1 MAKTKNEQGFEIL
14 PLMPLRGMILFPHA
28 TMDLDV
34 GREQSIK
41 AVEKAMESDQR
52 IFVVP
57 QKNMNVEDPKQ
68 GDMNPVGTIARI
80 RQVLHITGSM
90 LRVLVEGEQRAE
102 LQKAA
107 VSQEA
112 WVAWVKPVAPLAQ
125 EDITPE
131 LAASVRVAQEYF
143 KEFAESSQRVSPE
156 AQRTIREV
164 TNPDEL
170 VDVIAGNAIS
180 RAEEKEALL
189 NILDPSERLEALSVA
204 LLKEARFAGLER
216 MVQLRIRMQMDK
228 NQKDYYLR
236 EQMRVIQEELGEEE
250 EEDIDNY
257 RKRLEKTPLNAE
269 AKEKAEKEIDRL
281 SRMQAGTP
289 ESTVSENYLDWL
301 FDLPWDK
308 YTKDNLKLD
317 RARKTL
323 DQDHFGMEKVK
334 ERIIDFL
341 AVLGLRQRTDKD
353 AAMRGPVLCF
363 VGPPGVG
370 KTSIVKA
377 VAKAM
382 GRKFVQMSLGGVRD
396 ESEIFGH
403 RRTYI
408 GAMPGHVVNGLK
420 RAGSMNPVFLFDEI
434 DKMGNDY
441 RGDPASAMLE
451 VLDSEQNMHFR
462 DHYLDVPL
470 DLSRVMFVTTANTRE
485 TIPAPLLDR
494 MEIIEVPSYTEEE
507 KLQIA
512 KRHLLPRQVQEHGL
526 PKGSVRMGDAALK
539 AVIEGYTRE
548 AGVRTLTRT
557 IARVVRK
564 AAVEMLENDVKSVT
578 VTRDKV
584 TEYLGAV
591 RYLRDLPE
599 KKPRVGVVNGLAYTT
614 VGGETLAV
622 ECAVMAGGGGLKLTG
637 QLGDVMKESAQAA
650 LSWIRAHAAEF
661 DLAPDFYKTI
671 DIHIHVPEGAV
682 PKDSPSAG
690 VTMATALMSA
700 ITGRAVRQDVAMTGE
715 ITLRGRVLPI
725 GGVKEKMLA
734 AYRAGIR
741 TLLLPQENKKD
752 LEDVPEHVRKVFDI
766 ILVENIGDVLKVALL
781 PKEN

>member
-1 MAKTKNEQGFEIL
+1 MAKTKSEQGFEIL

-102 LQKAA
+102 LQKTA
-107 VSQEA
+107 VAQDA
-112 WVAWVKPVAPLAQ
+112 WVAWVKPIAPMSQ
-125 EDITPE
+125 GDITPE

-156 AQRTIREV
+156 AQRTIRDV

-180 RAEEKEALL
+180 RADEKEALL
-189 NILDPSERLEALSVA
+189 NILDPAERLEALSVA

-236 EQMRVIQEELGEEE
+236 EQMRVIQEELGEED
-250 EEDIDNY
+250 EEDIDSY

-269 AKEKAEKEIDRL
+269 AKEKAGKEIERL

-289 ESTVSENYLDWL
+289 ESTVSENYLEWL

-317 RARKTL
+317 RARRTL
-323 DQDHFGMEKVK
+323 DHDHFGMEKVK

-408 GAMPGHVVNGLK
+408 GAMPGHIVSGLK

-485 TIPAPLLDR
+485 SIPAPLLDR

-512 KRHLLPRQVQEHGL
+512 KRHLMKKQLMENGL
-526 PKGSVRMGDAALK
+526 DPKKVKVTEDALRF
-539 AVIEGYTRE
+539 VIEGYTRE
-548 AGVRTLTRT
+548 AGVRTLSRMLATLS
-557 IARVVRK
+557 RK
-564 AAVEMLENDVKSVT
+564 AAVYMLDQDADT
-578 VTRDKV
+578 VRIDRKTAR
-584 TEYLGAV
+584 EYLGAE
-591 RYLRDLPE
+591 RYLRDQPQADPL
-599 KKPRVGVVNGLAYTT
+599 VGIVNGLAYTE
-614 VGGETLAV
+614 VGGEMLQV
-622 ECAVMAGGGGLKLTG
+622 ECMVMPGTGKLTLTG
-637 QLGDVMKESAQAA
+637 SLGDVMKESAQAA
-650 LSWIRAHAAEF
+650 LSWVRAHCKEYGLEDNF
-661 DLAPDFYKTI
+661 HTGI
-671 DIHIHVPEGAV
+671 DIHVHVPEGAV
-682 PKDSPSAG
+682 PKDGPSAG
-690 VTMATALMSA
+690 VTMATALLSA
-700 ITGRAVRQDVAMTGE
+700 VTGRKVRSDLAMTGE
-715 ITLRGRVLPI
+715 ITLAGRVLPI
-725 GGVKEKMLA
+725 GGVKEKTLA
-734 AYRAGIR
+734 AYRAGIKH
-741 TLLLPQENKKD
+741 LILPRENSKD
-752 LEDVPEHVRKVFDI
+752 VGELPAYIRDHFNIDYVDSIVRVAG
-766 ILVENIGDVLKVALL
+766 LALL
-781 PKEN
+781 EE

>member
-102 LQKAA
+102 LQKTA
-107 VSQEA
+107 VAQEA
-112 WVAWVKPVAPLAQ
+112 WVAWVKPVAPMAQ

-180 RAEEKEALL
+180 RADEKEALL

-512 KRHLLPRQVQEHGL
+512 KRHLMKKQLVENGL
-526 PKGSVRMGDAALK
+526 DPKKAKVTEDALRF
-539 AVIEGYTRE
+539 VIEGYTRE
-548 AGVRTLTRT
+548 AGVRTLSRMLATL
-557 IARVVRK
+557 ARK
-564 AAVEMLENDVKSVT
+564 AAVYMLDQDTDT
-578 VTRDKV
+578 VRIDRKTAR
-584 TEYLGAV
+584 EYLGAE
-591 RYLRDLPE
+591 RYLRDQPQADPL
-599 KKPRVGVVNGLAYTT
+599 VGIVNGLAYTE
-614 VGGETLAV
+614 VGGEMLQV
-622 ECAVMAGGGGLKLTG
+622 ECMAMPGTGKLTLTG
-637 QLGDVMKESAQAA
+637 SLGDVMKESAQAA
-650 LSWIRAHAAEF
+650 LSWVRAHCKEYG
-661 DLAPDFYKTI
+661 LADDFHTKI
-671 DIHIHVPEGAV
+671 DIHVHVPEGAV
-682 PKDSPSAG
+682 PKDGPSAG
-690 VTMATALMSA
+690 VTMATALLSA
-700 ITGRAVRQDVAMTGE
+700 VSGRRVRSDLAMTGE
-715 ITLRGRVLPI
+715 ITLAGRVLPI
-725 GGVKEKMLA
+725 GGVKEKTLA
-734 AYRAGIR
+734 AYRAGIKH
-741 TLLLPQENKKD
+741 LILPRENGKD
-752 LEDVPEHVRKVFDI
+752 VGELPGYIRDHFNIDYVDTIDRVAALALMED
-766 ILVENIGDVLKVALL
+766 
-781 PKEN
+781 

>member
-1 MAKTKNEQGFEIL
+1 MAKTKSEQGFEIL

-102 LQKAA
+102 LQKTA

-289 ESTVSENYLDWL
+289 ESTVSENY
-301 FDLPWDK
+301 
-308 YTKDNLKLD
+308 
-317 RARKTL
+317 
-323 DQDHFGMEKVK
+323 
-334 ERIIDFL
+334 
-341 AVLGLRQRTDKD
+341 
-353 AAMRGPVLCF
+353 
-363 VGPPGVG
+363 
-370 KTSIVKA
+370 
-377 VAKAM
+377 
-382 GRKFVQMSLGGVRD
+382 
-396 ESEIFGH
+396 
-403 RRTYI
+403 
-408 GAMPGHVVNGLK
+408 
-420 RAGSMNPVFLFDEI
+420 
-434 DKMGNDY
+434 
-441 RGDPASAMLE
+441 
-451 VLDSEQNMHFR
+451 
-462 DHYLDVPL
+462 
-470 DLSRVMFVTTANTRE
+470 
-485 TIPAPLLDR
+485 
-494 MEIIEVPSYTEEE
+494 
-507 KLQIA
+507 
-512 KRHLLPRQVQEHGL
+512 
-526 PKGSVRMGDAALK
+526 
-539 AVIEGYTRE
+539 
-548 AGVRTLTRT
+548 
-557 IARVVRK
+557 
-564 AAVEMLENDVKSVT
+564 
-578 VTRDKV
+578 
-584 TEYLGAV
+584 
-591 RYLRDLPE
+591 
-599 KKPRVGVVNGLAYTT
+599 
-614 VGGETLAV
+614 
-622 ECAVMAGGGGLKLTG
+622 
-637 QLGDVMKESAQAA
+637 
-650 LSWIRAHAAEF
+650 
-661 DLAPDFYKTI
+661 
-671 DIHIHVPEGAV
+671 
-682 PKDSPSAG
+682 
-690 VTMATALMSA
+690 
-700 ITGRAVRQDVAMTGE
+700 
-715 ITLRGRVLPI
+715 
-725 GGVKEKMLA
+725 
-734 AYRAGIR
+734 
-741 TLLLPQENKKD
+741 
-752 LEDVPEHVRKVFDI
+752 
-766 ILVENIGDVLKVALL
+766 
-781 PKEN
+781 

>member
-1 MAKTKNEQGFEIL
+1 MAKSKGEQGVEIL
-14 PLMPLRGMILFPHA
+14 PLMPLRGMMLFPHA

-41 AVEKAMESDQR
+41 AVEKAMEADQR

-57 QKNMNVEDPKQ
+57 QKNMNVEEPEQ
-68 GDMNPVGTIARI
+68 SDMNPVGTIARI
-80 RQVLHITGSM
+80 KQVLHITGSM
-90 LRVLVEGEQRAE
+90 LRVLVEGDQRAVLE
-102 LQKAA
+102 KA
-107 VSQEA
+107 VVEQDA

-125 EDITPE
+125 DQITPE
-131 LAASVRVAQEYF
+131 LAASVRVAQDYF

-156 AQRTIREV
+156 AQKTIRDI

-170 VDVIAGNAIS
+170 VDVIAGTALS
-180 RAEEKEALL
+180 RVEEKEALL
-189 NILDPSERLEALSVA
+189 NILSVSERLEALSVS

-216 MVQLRIRMQMDK
+216 MVQMRIRMQMDK

-257 RKRLEKTPLNAE
+257 RKRLEKTPLNTE
-269 AKEKAEKEIDRL
+269 AREKATKEIDRL

-301 FDLPWDK
+301 FDLPWDT

-317 RARKTL
+317 RARKAL
-323 DQDHFGMEKVK
+323 DHDHFGMEKVK
-334 ERIIDFL
+334 ERIVDYL

-353 AAMRGPVLCF
+353 VAMRGPVLCF

-485 TIPAPLLDR
+485 SIPAPLLDR

-512 KRHLLPRQVQEHGL
+512 KRHLMKKQLIENGL
-526 PKGSVRMGDAALK
+526 DPKKVKVTQDALRFI
-539 AVIEGYTRE
+539 IEGYTRE
-548 AGVRTLTRT
+548 AGVRTLSRMLATL
-557 IARVVRK
+557 ARK
-564 AAVEMLENDVKSVT
+564 AAVSMLDSDTDAVRIDQKT
-578 VTRDKV
+578 ARAF
-584 TEYLGAV
+584 LGAE
-591 RYLRDLPE
+591 RFLRDQPKAEPL
-599 KKPRVGVVNGLAYTT
+599 VGIVNGLAYTE
-614 VGGETLAV
+614 VGGEMLQV
-622 ECAVMAGGGGLKLTG
+622 ECMAMPGTGKLTLTG
-637 QLGDVMKESAQAA
+637 SLGDVMKESAQAA
-650 LSWIRAHAAEF
+650 LSWVRAHCKEYGLE
-661 DLAPDFYKTI
+661 DDFHTKI

-682 PKDSPSAG
+682 PKDGPSAG
-690 VTMATALMSA
+690 VTMATALLSA
-700 ITGRAVRQDVAMTGE
+700 VTGRKVRADIAMTGE
-715 ITLRGRVLPI
+715 ITLGGRVLPI
-725 GGVKEKMLA
+725 GGVKEKTLA
-734 AYRAGIR
+734 AYRAGIKN
-741 TLLLPQENKKD
+741 LILPRENAKD
-752 LEDVPEHVRKVFDI
+752 AGELPAYIRDYFTIDYADTIARVAGLALMED
-766 ILVENIGDVLKVALL
+766 
-781 PKEN
+781 